1 MLSHL
6 HGRAAELKSQG
17 AVEAAQDPNYNVTSR
32 DAQHVMAAESKKAG
46 VAAFEFDPNAS
57 PEAKAAQARSHVP
70 PGFHHDKKPK
80 AVGVVTDIGDGTPDQ
95 YELPAPSTGGAIP
108 PSPTTDNNPA
118 QANGHIHQDDKSRY
132 EDRVGWAPRFGQGSI
147 TEAEAEESP
156 LDHQTWVESKLD
168 DKFFGDWYHNT
179 AVIIFACLASWVVA
193 LLGGGLAW
201 IFIIGAV
208 CATYYRTSIRRVR
221 RNFRDDVNREMAKN
235 RLETD
240 TESLEWI
247 NSFLVKFWPIYAPV
261 LCDTI
266 IASVDQVLSTATPA
280 FLDSLRMSFF
290 TLGSKP
296 PRMDHVKTYPK
307 AEDDTVL
314 MDWKFSF
321 TPNDTMDLTARQ
333 LKNKVNPKVVL
344 EVRIGKG
351 MISKGLDVIVED
363 FAFSGLMRVKVKL
376 QIPFPHIEKVEV
388 CFLGRPEIDYVCK
401 PLGGETF
408 GFDINFIP
416 GLESFIQE
424 QIHANLQPMMYEP
437 NVFPIEI
444 AKMLAGNPVDQAIGV
459 LAVTI
464 HGAQGLKNPDKL
476 AGTPDPYAV
485 VSLNGRD
492 VLGKTKTVKEN
503 ANPRW
508 GDTLYIVI
516 TSLKDS
522 LTLQLFDWNE
532 YRKDKELGT
541 ATFPLEQLE
550 EITEHENLQLEVMA
564 NGKPRGVVQADVRFF
579 PVLEPLKLEDGTEE
593 PAPESNTGIARFT
606 VEQAKDLDGTKS
618 LIGAL
623 NPYAVLLLNGKEIHT
638 TRKLKRTNNPIW
650 DNGSK
655 EFLVTDRKAARL
667 GLVIKDDRDI
677 AADPILGTYQ
687 IKVDDMMQL
696 MDKGQ
701 EWYHLAGAKTGRAK
715 MMLQWKPV
723 SMRGITGGSG
733 GYITPIGVMR
743 IHFQN
748 GRDLRNMETVG
759 KSDAYARVL
768 LSGIEKGRTV
778 TFQNNLN
785 PDWDEVIYVPVH
797 STREK
802 LLLEVM
808 DQENFGKDRSLGL
821 TEISAADY
829 IHTAANGEYEVHDLR
844 KPMSEPLRIHGK
856 GTPKGRLNFT
866 IAFYPTLNLADPEE
880 EAEEKAATGEAEGS
894 PSVDGGIPDLDEGS
908 RKSLE
913 ANQDNLENGTLPQEA
928 NGREAGK
935 IDTGL
940 ARQLSKGD
948 REQEE
953 ITAEAKK
960 PPKLRLSPEE
970 LVKHESGLLIFKLIE
985 GTLAHSD
992 VRVEVVMDDMVFPS
1006 FSSAK
1011 VKSKHTQFGEIGDA
1025 FVRELD
1031 FSKITLRLREK
1042 TDKRGEED
1050 TLDTTTAKLTGS
1062 TMDTL
1067 LRCLPLLTSDPTQ
1080 HKPTELVLKG
1090 SDGSVSRIT
1099 VSLKYIPVKMHLD
1112 PSESINN
1119 QGNLRVDVLDAD
1131 DLPAAD
1137 RNGYSDPYCRFD
1149 LNGKEIYKT
1158 KIQKKTLHP
1167 AWNEYFECPIG
1178 SRTAAKF
1185 SVKVMDWDFGDKADL
1200 LGTAEINLELL
1211 EPFKPKE
1218 MILGLD
1224 GKSGVLRLKLLF
1236 KPDYVTRSRQGSSTF
1251 SGTFA
1256 TPGKVIGAPVK
1267 GIGMVGGGV
1276 AKGASFLRHGF
1287 KSKKDSS
1294 REASDGLG
1302 LATTPENER
1311 MTNGERV
1318 ETPRISEPVVDG
1330 SPGLPPQTPPHAR
1343 SRSFGGA
1350 SIISAAGGTPSKS
1363 ETGAAIFTI
1372 LAASGFPPGAK
1383 IQVHVKQLTGSK
1395 GGKDVHKTKALKSTS
1410 GQVEWDHEM
1419 FQVNCSADTQFQLAV
1434 KDDKLF
1440 GDELLGETLFFVDD
1454 SSTGVEKPV
1463 KIGDGEVTLKTTF
1476 VRNEESLKESPKSV
1490 HRKSFLTKR
1499 DRVPSRG
1506 TTTPAG

>member
-17 AVEAAQDPNYNVTSR
+17 AVEAAQDPDYNVTSR
-32 DAQHVMAAESKKAG
+32 DAQHVMAAESKQAG

-280 FLDSLRMSFF
+280 FLDSLRMRFF

-401 PLGGETF
+401 PLGGDTF

-492 VLGKTKTVKEN
+492 ALGKTKTVTEN

-508 GDTLYIVI
+508 NDTLYVII

-522 LTLQLFDWNE
+522 LTLQLYDWNE

-829 IHTAANGEYEVHDLR
+829 IHTAANDEYEVHDLR

-894 PSVDGGIPDLDEGS
+894 PSIDGGIQGLDEGS

-913 ANQDNLENGTLPQEA
+913 ANQDSLENGTIPQEA

-935 IDTGL
+935 IDTRL
-940 ARQLSKGD
+940 ARQLLKDDG
-948 REQEE
+948 EQEE

-960 PPKLRLSPEE
+960 LPKLRLSPEE

-1050 TLDTTTAKLTGS
+1050 TSDTITAKLTGS

-1067 LRCLPLLTSDPTQ
+1067 LRCLY
-1080 HKPTELVLKG
+1080 KPTELVLKG

-1099 VSLKYIPVKMHLD
+1099 VSLKYIPVKMHLN

-1137 RNGYSDPYCRFD
+1137 RNGYSDPYCKFD

-1318 ETPRISEPVVDG
+1318 ETPRISEPVADG

-1395 GGKDVHKTKALKSTS
+1395 GGKDVHKTKALKSTT

-1476 VRNEESLKESPKSV
+1476 VRKEESLKESPKSV